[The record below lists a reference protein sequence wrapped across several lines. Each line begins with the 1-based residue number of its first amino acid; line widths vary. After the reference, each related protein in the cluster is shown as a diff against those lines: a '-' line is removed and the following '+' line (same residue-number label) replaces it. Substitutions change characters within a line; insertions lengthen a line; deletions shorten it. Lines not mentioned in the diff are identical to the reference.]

1 MPPEEPNDD
10 EKPKFEEGMRAK
22 RVSTFFNKNNEKRGV
37 HQGQIEDTDLPQPM
51 DNNLFRGGENQ
62 ANENVLIMQD
72 HNLDDDQEAEAIQ
85 FEEEEKEVNPPRNL
99 FTSFHPQIQD
109 DQDFND
115 SSSSSF
121 QGFQIDQSQY
131 AAIVV
136 QQIDE

>member
-1 MPPEEPNDD
+1 
-10 EKPKFEEGMRAK
+10 
-22 RVSTFFNKNNEKRGV
+22 
-37 HQGQIEDTDLPQPM
+37 M
-51 DNNLFRGGENQ
+51 DNNLFRGGENE
-62 ANENVLIMQD
+62 ANDNVLIMQD